1 MPSSNNTKYSIELTP
16 TFEAKQQELHNRLDK
31 QMETLMNMKIQV
43 HKLTIRM
50 ENREFADI
58 LYDFIEFI
66 HKKIISN
73 ATPTAEFPIPA
84 ESVLKSLRRPE
95 ELGKAEYYSDEEEYI
110 DDRDLDIKA
119 RAFLKNISIEPDLIL
134 SMFRLTRGCDAFYGR
149 DYHFNYDKRI
159 KSKENQDALNKI
171 KLKLQNITK
180 KDHKAFIVKDD
191 VINMI
196 DTFIVVK

>member
-50 ENREFADI
+50 ENREFANI
-58 LYDFIEFI
+58 LYDIIEFI

-73 ATPTAEFPIPA
+73 AIPTAEFPIPA

-110 DDRDLDIKA
+110 KDRNLDIKA

-171 KLKLQNITK
+171 KLKLQNITT
-180 KDHKAFIVKDD
+180 DHKAFIVKDD
-191 VINMI
+191 VIIMI
-196 DTFIVVK
+196 NLSLW

>member
-16 TFEAKQQELHNRLDK
+16 TFEAKQQELHNKLDK

-50 ENREFADI
+50 ENREFANI
-58 LYDFIEFI
+58 LYDIIEFI

-73 ATPTAEFPIPA
+73 AIPTAEFPIPA

-110 DDRDLDIKA
+110 KDRNLDIKA

-171 KLKLQNITK
+171 KLKLQNITT
-180 KDHKAFIVKDD
+180 DHKAFIVKDD
-191 VINMI
+191 VIIMI
-196 DTFIVVK
+196 NLSLW